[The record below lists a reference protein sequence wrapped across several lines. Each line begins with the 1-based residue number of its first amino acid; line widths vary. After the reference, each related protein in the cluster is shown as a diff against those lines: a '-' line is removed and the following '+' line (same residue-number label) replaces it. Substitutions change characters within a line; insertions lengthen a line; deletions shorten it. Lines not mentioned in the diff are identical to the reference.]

1 MTSKKKCIFNWSG
14 GKDSALALYYALQDP
29 EIEIKYLVTTISE
42 EYNRISMHGVRAE
55 LLLAQTERI
64 GIPLHQIKLPEMPDM
79 ETYDE
84 IMFKHLSMFKDEGI
98 THAIYGDILLED
110 LRVYREQQLERIGL
124 QAIFPLWKK
133 STRQLI
139 DEFLKLTFKTIIVC
153 TQQNLKS
160 ICGEVIT
167 SKLIDDLPLDI
178 DPCGE
183 NGEYHSFVFDGPIF
197 KNKIDYELGEQVFK
211 AFDKPKTL
219 EQSEDLNENFDSK
232 LGFWFI
238 DLIPKK

>member
-1 MTSKKKCIFNWSG
+1 MPSRQKCIFNWSG

-29 EIEIKYLVTTISE
+29 EVEIKYLVTTLSE
-42 EYNRISMHGVRAE
+42 EYNRISMHGVRAG
-55 LLLAQTERI
+55 LLIAQAERI
-64 GIPLHQIKLPEMPDM
+64 GILLYQIKLPEMPDM

-84 IMFKHLSMFKDEGI
+84 IMIKHLTVFKDEGI

-110 LRVYREQQLERIGL
+110 LRAYREKQLERIGL
-124 QAIFPLWKK
+124 KAIFPLWKK
-133 STRQLI
+133 DTKQLI

-167 SKLIDDLPLDI
+167 RKLIDDLPSDI

-183 NGEYHSFVFDGPIF
+183 NGEYHTFVFDGPIF
-197 KNKIDYELGEQVFK
+197 KKKIGYEVGEQVYRTFE
-211 AFDKPKTL
+211 KPK
-219 EQSEDLNENFDSK
+219 LNEEIERLNEECETK
-232 LGFWFI
+232 IGFWFT
-238 DLIPKK
+238 DLIPLK